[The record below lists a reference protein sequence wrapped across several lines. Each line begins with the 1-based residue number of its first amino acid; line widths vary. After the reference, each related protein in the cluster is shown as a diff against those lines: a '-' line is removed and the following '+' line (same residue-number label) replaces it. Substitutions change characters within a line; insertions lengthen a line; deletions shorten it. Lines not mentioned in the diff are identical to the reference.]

1 MAFHFRSFALIA
13 SIAFAASGCLV
24 ELGDGDFDDSS
35 FSDFDDDGFVDGGGG
50 AGGDETGEGGSGAS
64 DDGAGG
70 GDDGVG
76 GGQACLTED
85 VDPYA
90 WELCECLSTI
100 PTADACVEDPVA
112 ACIDD
117 MYETSC
123 ISEDVAPLCES
134 WGQACTGGGDTSFDV
149 AACTED
155 LNAMNAQAVD
165 TLSACIADSSAASC
179 GDRYETC
186 LEELVA
192 L

>member
-70 GDDGVG
+70 GDDG
-76 GGQACLTED
+76 
-85 VDPYA
+85 
-90 WELCECLSTI
+90 LSTI